1 MPQNNPPDR
10 LHAPGIA
17 APVDFHFP
25 DAEKHV
31 TLEGIPV
38 FVIHSGTQDVV
49 KIEFVFSAGNLSS
62 EIPLLASAAN
72 ELLDEGT
79 ANYSS
84 AELAE
89 ALDYYGAYF
98 QTESTPDYAGI
109 TLYSLNKFVDQT
121 LPYVADLLLHPA
133 YPAKEIETYS
143 IQGKQRLAV
152 QLNKVDVLARRA
164 FFSTLFGEQHP
175 YGRVLQPEHYD
186 TITTENLKEFHIKR
200 YKGGLKAVFVSG
212 LPGKNT
218 VQRILRFIDEAG
230 FHPSELPDFSSS
242 FPGPQR
248 VFVPKPDAMQS
259 AIRIG
264 RRLFRRKHPDYF
276 TFSVLNTI
284 LGGYFGSR
292 LMSNIREDK
301 GYTYGIGSGV
311 VSQHLEGY
319 FFIATEVGADV
330 REAAV
335 REIYHELKRLR
346 EEAVSEEE
354 LTLVKNYMTGAIQR
368 SLDGPF
374 ALAEKQK
381 MLYLNNLDSSYLN
394 KQLSAIQAVTAG
406 QIKYCAEKYLQER
419 DFTEVIAGK

>member
-1 MPQNNPPDR
+1 MQHTNHPDR

-17 APVDFHFP
+17 APEDFHFP
-25 DAEKHV
+25 DAEKHI
-31 TLEGIPV
+31 TQQGIPV
-38 FVIHSGTQDVV
+38 FVIHSGTQEVV
-49 KIEFVFSAGNLSS
+49 KIEFVFSAGNLAS

-79 ANYSS
+79 AQYSS

-186 TITTENLKEFHIKR
+186 SITTENMKEFHSKR

-212 LPGKNT
+212 LPGEQTIKS
-218 VQRILRFIDEAG
+218 ILRFINEAG
-230 FHPSELPDFSSS
+230 FQTCDLPDFNSS
-242 FPGPQR
+242 FPEPQK

-264 RRLFRRKHPDYF
+264 RRLFRRNHPDYF

-319 FFIATEVGADV
+319 FFIATEVGAEV

-335 REIYHELKRLR
+335 KEIYYELSRLR
-346 EEAVSEEE
+346 EETVPEEE
-354 LTLVKNYMTGAIQR
+354 LMLVKNYMTGAIQR

-374 ALAEKQK
+374 ALAEKHK
-381 MLYLNNLDSSYLN
+381 MIFLNKLDISYLN
-394 KQLSAIQAVTAG
+394 RQLTAIQTVTSA
-406 QIKYCAEKYLQER
+406 QIQYCAEKYFQEG
-419 DFTEVIAGK
+419 DFTEVISGK